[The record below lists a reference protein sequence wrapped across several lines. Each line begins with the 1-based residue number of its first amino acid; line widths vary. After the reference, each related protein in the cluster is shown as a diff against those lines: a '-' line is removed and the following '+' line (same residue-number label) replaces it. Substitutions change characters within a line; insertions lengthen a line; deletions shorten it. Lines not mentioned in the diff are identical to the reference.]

1 MLSELIKSV
10 LMIVVAFL
18 VRLALDA
25 LGVEL
30 DEGTFVA
37 IVAAIVSYILALLGL
52 EAAKA
57 AAPNSFK

>member
-10 LMIVVAFL
+10 LLIVVAFL
-18 VRLALDA
+18 LRLAFSA

-37 IVAAIVSYILALLGL
+37 IVAAIVSYLLALLGL
-52 EAAKA
+52 EAARY
-57 AAPNSFK
+57 AAPNRFK

>member
-37 IVAAIVSYILALLGL
+37 IVAAIVSYILALL
-52 EAAKA
+52 
-57 AAPNSFK
+57 APRKQGVEKQTNGD